1 MSVIILKVQQQQ
13 AALFRTFLQAQT
25 VEIERQIRELQ
36 QQLAGVRESLRE
48 LDGQQPPA
56 APAEATPAVTPVTP
70 AAPAPK
76 PAPAPVTPVAEAR
89 NTPIGDIV
97 GGRANQAFA
106 QETQRRGRGRPPGTP
121 NSLGRKQKPSAPGAA
136 PTRIEFQPRRAV
148 VISTT

>member
-1 MSVIILKVQQQQ
+1 MGVIILKVQQQQ

-25 VEIERQIRELQ
+25 VELERQIGELQ
-36 QQLAGVRESLRE
+36 QQLAEVRESLRE

-56 APAEATPAVTPVTP
+56 APAPR
-70 AAPAPK
+70 
-76 PAPAPVTPVAEAR
+76 PAPAPVTPVAEVR
-89 NTPIGDIV
+89 NTPIGNIV

-136 PTRIEFQPRRAV
+136 PTHIDFQPRRAV
-148 VISTT
+148 NVSTT

>member
-25 VEIERQIRELQ
+25 VELERQIGELQ

-70 AAPAPK
+70 AAPSPR
-76 PAPAPVTPVAEAR
+76 PAPAPVTPVAEVR

-97 GGRANQAFA
+97 GGRANQAFP
-106 QETQRRGRGRPPGTP
+106 QDTQRRGRGRPPGTKQ
-121 NSLGRKQKPSAPGAA
+121 LGRIQKPSAPGAA

>member
-25 VEIERQIRELQ
+25 VELERQIGELQ

-48 LDGQQPPA
+48 IDGQQPPA
-56 APAEATPAVTPVTP
+56 PPAGATPAVTPVSP
-70 AAPAPK
+70 AAPG
-76 PAPAPVTPVAEAR
+76 PAPAPMTPVAEVR

-97 GGRANQAFA
+97 GGRANQAFP
-106 QETQRRGRGRPPGTP
+106 QDTQRRGRGRPPGTP

-148 VISTT
+148 NVSTT